1 MIVLHP
7 IERKSHTMK
16 YLAYLM
22 TALILSTGMELN
34 AKGNNHSCHKNAAQ
48 LKAAKAAKEA
58 QEKREKERKERDE
71 KNKKIKSF
79 LDGVDANH
87 DGSVSKDEF
96 VAGESNKEKALEKFK
111 DANKNGDSSL
121 TKTEIADMLGLK

>member
-1 MIVLHP
+1 
-7 IERKSHTMK
+7 MK
-16 YLAYLM
+16 YFAYLM
-22 TALILSTGMELN
+22 SALILFAAAEAN
-34 AKGNNHSCHKNAAQ
+34 AKGNNNKHNNAAQ
-48 LKAAKAAKEA
+48 LKAAKAA

-79 LDGVDANH
+79 LDGCDANH
-87 DGSVSKDEF
+87 DGSVSRDEF

-121 TKTEIADMLGLK
+121 TKSEIADMLGLK